1 MLKVLKNLKE
11 SAISV
16 LVIVIL
22 LCVQAATDLAL
33 PTYTSK
39 IVNTGIQQGGIE
51 NSAPEYIAKSQMDNL
66 LKFTTDDEKILN
78 DYELIS
84 EDSKHYEKD
93 VKDYPEI
100 ANQEVY
106 KLKDINEEEQDTLNQ
121 IIAKPLLALSALE
134 APEEV
139 SKPDMDLMLAF
150 VENDEDILNS
160 YTLSEDGNTY
170 KIKDIGSVEKGK
182 LNTSLING
190 LLVKQMVSNEETAN
204 QIKSSM
210 LENMPNAQK
219 TVMENMSLAEI
230 ISAMPEE
237 QKEGLLN
244 TIEAK
249 LPSTIDTM
257 IANLSDSM
265 LEQAAIQEVKL
276 QYQYLGANTDNI
288 QNSYILLTGLQM
300 LGIALITMISAV
312 TIMLLSSRVAAK
324 LGKTLREKVF
334 KKVLSFSTEEFNG
347 FSTASLIT
355 RTTND
360 IQQIQML
367 LTILFR
373 VIVYAPIIAIGG
385 FIRVLFNS
393 DASMAW
399 IIGLAVVCII
409 IIVLTLMIVAL
420 PKFKILQKLVDKL
433 NLVSR
438 EILTGSQVIRA
449 FNTEER
455 EEKRFGKANLD
466 LMKTQVFV
474 NRAMTIMMP
483 ALMLVMN
490 CITVLIVWVGGHNV
504 NDGLMQVGDVM
515 AFIQYTMQ
523 IVMAFLMIS
532 MISIMLPRAMVSAG
546 RINEVLETDPKIKDK
561 DKTKEFK
568 EDKKGYVEFK
578 DVSFHYPDADTE
590 VISDITF
597 TAKPGETT
605 ALIGSTGSGKSTIV
619 NLIPRFYDVTGGE
632 LLVDGI
638 NIKDANQK
646 ELRKRIGF
654 VPQKGVLFS
663 GTIESNIKY
672 GDENIP
678 DEKMIEA
685 AQIAQAEEFIN
696 TKPDKYDEPI
706 AQGGGNVSGG
716 QKQRLSIARAIAIDP
731 EIFVFDDS
739 FSALDL
745 KTDKILREE
754 LAKRTKDKTVI
765 IVAQRI
771 STIMNADQIIVLDEG
786 KIVGKG
792 THEELMKTCE
802 TYQQIALS
810 QLSKEELE
818 NGRE

>member
-139 SKPDMDLMLAF
+139 SKADMDLMLAF

-190 LLVKQMVSNEETAN
+190 LLVKQMVSNEESAN

-219 TVMENMSLAEI
+219 AVMENMSLAEI

-696 TKPDKYDEPI
+696 TKPDKYNEPI